1 MSQVVEIEQDF
12 EPYPQLVT
20 MATWSDPWPDTF
32 IRLPRYPVSFDLPAR
47 LAVTPGSTVA
57 ALGHIGR
64 RPPELP
70 PGTVICLACH
80 AWMRQ
85 GPDKLCDGPCRRP
98 MCVDCYGNDPLCAQ
112 CEPQVNHDP

>member
-57 ALGHIGR
+57 DLGHIGR

-70 PGTVICLACH
+70 PGTVICLCLPRVDA
-80 AWMRQ
+80 A
-85 GPDKLCDGPCRRP
+85 GPGQA
-98 MCVDCYGNDPLCAQ
+98 V
-112 CEPQVNHDP
+112 